1 MQDNQ
6 NVEKI
11 TRTKLKP
18 QHQEAP
24 QRQEKRK
31 KWERTD
37 KRAAYD

>member
-1 MQDNQ
+1 MQDNK

-11 TRTKLKP
+11 TRTKRNPQRQEKP
-18 QHQEAP
+18 
-24 QRQEKRK
+24 RQEKRK